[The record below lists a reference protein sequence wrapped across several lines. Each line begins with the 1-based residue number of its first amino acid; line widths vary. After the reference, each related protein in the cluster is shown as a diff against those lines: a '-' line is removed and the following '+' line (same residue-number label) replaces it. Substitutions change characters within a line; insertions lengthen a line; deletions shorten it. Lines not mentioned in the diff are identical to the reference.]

1 MMQEILVY
9 VSVLAA
15 LFYLFYKYNMP
26 KRQKSVKN
34 SGCGKD
40 NCGCH

>member
-9 VSVLAA
+9 ASVLGA
-15 LFYLFYKYNMP
+15 LLYLFYKYNMP
-26 KRQKSVKN
+26 KRQKINRN

-40 NCGCH
+40 DCGCH